1 MSLREETTKQSR
13 FWLPY
18 TDTSMG
24 ELSAQLWGIKRE
36 TTMNMKRLIS
46 IFGILIF
53 GGCVGM
59 LPKIDN
65 QHPAGYAKLITIIPE
80 CSNTDLNNYNA
91 CLASAQMLEVPTPQK
106 ATAKFIS
113 HWEHD
118 VFGYAGTMKTGG
130 MMRHDPLD
138 MMVYD
143 SVQRDSAAAIQRISV
158 SVLKHIYKDMQN
170 KYTETMSSP
179 LDLIEAMS
187 KSSFDTFREIHTKAL
202 SEAPSSP

>member
-1 MSLREETTKQSR
+1 MGGKKGDNHEHEKAYIN
-13 FWLPY
+13 FWNSY
-18 TDTSMG
+18 FWRMC
-24 ELSAQLWGIKRE
+24 R
-36 TTMNMKRLIS
+36 
-46 IFGILIF
+46 
-53 GGCVGM
+53 GM

-158 SVLKHIYKDMQN
+158 PVLKHIYKEMQN